1 MRQHLKTLKCP
12 YCKKTVCITSDMEG
26 NDRGYGTI
34 CPHFDE
40 EGEFFIIHNEVY
52 FGELNES

>member
-12 YCKKTVCITSDMEG
+12 YCKREVFVTSDEEG

-34 CPHFDE
+34 CQHFDE
-40 EGEFFIIHNEVY
+40 EGEFFIILGEVY
-52 FGELNES
+52 FGEAE